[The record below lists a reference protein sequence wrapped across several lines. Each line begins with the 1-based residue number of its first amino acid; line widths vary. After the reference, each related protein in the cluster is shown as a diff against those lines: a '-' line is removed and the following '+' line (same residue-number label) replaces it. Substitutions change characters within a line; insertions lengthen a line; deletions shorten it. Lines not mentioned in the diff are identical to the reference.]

1 MHIFAIINSLQKMYK
16 ALKLR
21 YRNWKLKKKLFKQ
34 NVQFSENNLVF
45 KSVNVLLIDE
55 IIPEF
60 NKDSGS
66 RRLSEIIKLL
76 LKNDIGVFL
85 LADKKLYRYNSE
97 YINFYKNSGVTV
109 YEPQIHNGKLLTKEG
124 FIKLISPNL
133 DYAWLHR
140 PKVFKRFSNF
150 IRSSNSETKI
160 IYDMCDF
167 HYVRL
172 LREYE
177 QNKNEHTKKEAE
189 RNLISEIESCKIADI
204 IFAISEEDKQKVLE
218 HYDDQNKIKVISNVH
233 QPNEKTSDFKEFDK
247 RSNILFIGNFRHKP
261 NIDAVIYL
269 REEIMPIIWKS
280 HPEIIVDVV
289 GSYPTEEVKALHSD
303 NFKILGF
310 VDDVS
315 NYFNSS
321 KVFFAPL
328 RYGAGIKGKIGQSLE
343 YNLPL
348 VTTDV
353 GAEGFNF
360 GKYSEAMI
368 ANTAETLAEKV
379 ITMYMDENL
388 WNSASD
394 YSKEILEPFSL
405 KSIENTIL
413 NAIN

>member
-1 MHIFAIINSLQKMYK
+1 MYK
-16 ALKLR
+16 TLKLR
-21 YRNWKLKKKLFKQ
+21 FRNWKLKKKLTKQ
-34 NVQFSENNLVF
+34 NVLFFEEDLVF
-45 KSVNVLLIDE
+45 KPVNVLLIDE

-76 LKNDIGVFL
+76 LKNDVGVFL
-85 LADKKLYRYNSE
+85 LADKKLYRYNSD
-97 YINFYKNSGVTV
+97 YINFYKKLGVIV
-109 YEPQIHNGKLLTKEG
+109 YEPKIYKGKLLTKED
-124 FIKLISPNL
+124 FIKLISPQLN
-133 DYAWLHR
+133 YAWLHR

-150 IRSSNSETKI
+150 IKSSNSKTQV

-177 QNKNEHTKKEAE
+177 QNKNEETKIEAE
-189 RNLISEIESCKIADI
+189 RNLISEIESCKAADI
-204 IFAISEEDKQKVLE
+204 IFAITDEDKQKVLE
-218 HYDDQNKIKVISNVH
+218 HYDNKDKIKVISNVH
-233 QPNEKTSDFKEFDK
+233 QPNEKSSSFNEFSK

-269 REEIMPIIWKS
+269 HEKIMPIIWKS

-289 GSYPTEEVKALHSD
+289 GSYPTDNVKTLHSD
-303 NFKILGF
+303 NFKIHGF

-315 NYFNSS
+315 SYFNSS
-321 KVFFAPL
+321 RIFFAPL

-353 GAEGFNF
+353 GAEGFDF
-360 GKYSEAMI
+360 GNYSEVLI
-368 ANTAETLAEKV
+368 ANNAQELAEKV
-379 ITMYMDENL
+379 ITLYFDQSL
-388 WNSASD
+388 WNSVSD
-394 YSKEILEPFSL
+394 YSKTILEPFSL
-405 KSIENTIL
+405 ESIETTLLGTI
-413 NAIN
+413 N

>member
-1 MHIFAIINSLQKMYK
+1 MYK

-21 YRNWKLKKKLFKQ
+21 YRNWKLKNKLVKE
-34 NVQFSENNLVF
+34 NVLFSEDDLVF
-45 KSVNVLLIDE
+45 KPVNVLLIDE

-85 LADKKLYRYNSE
+85 LADKKLYRYHSE
-97 YINFYKNSGVTV
+97 YIKFYKDLGVIV
-109 YEPQIHNGKLLTKEG
+109 YEPKIVNGKLLTKEG

-133 DYAWLHR
+133 NYAWLHR

-150 IRSSNSETKI
+150 IKSTNTKTQI

-177 QNKNEHTKKEAE
+177 QNNNEKTKIEAE
-189 RNLISEIESCKIADI
+189 RNLVSEIESCKIADI
-204 IFAISEEDKQKVLE
+204 IFAISDEDKAKVLE
-218 HYDDQNKIKVISNVH
+218 HYDDQNKIKVISNIH
-233 QPNEKTSDFKEFDK
+233 QPNEKLSSFKEFEK

-261 NIDAVIYL
+261 NIDSVIYL
-269 REEIMPIIWKS
+269 KEEIMPIIWKS
-280 HPEIIVDVV
+280 HPDLVVDIV
-289 GSYPTEEVKALHSD
+289 GSYPTDEVKALHSD

-315 NYFNSS
+315 DYFESS
-321 KVFFAPL
+321 RLFFAPL

-343 YNLPL
+343 FNLPL

-360 GKYSEAMI
+360 GTYSEAMV
-368 ANTAETLAEKV
+368 ANNAEDLAEKV
-379 ITMYMDENL
+379 ITMYFDEDL
-388 WNSASD
+388 WNSVSD
-394 YSKEILEPFSL
+394 YSKTILEPFSL
-405 KSIENTIL
+405 KSIETTIL
-413 NAIN
+413 ETIN